1 MREMEKVYAFTDESG
16 SFGWKLENPTV
27 STHFIITAIIVQESK
42 LDLLRAQLEQ
52 IRKYHFQN
60 GEMKSSKI
68 GKDHRRRIKILN
80 ELLPLDFSIFPV
92 IIDKSACSQMKGL
105 HHKTSFY
112 KFMNNIVHKELKR
125 SFQNLV
131 VVADEIGS
139 NEYMKS
145 FINYVKERTD
155 VPNFFNNT
163 SFYFENSTSDIVI
176 QLADFISGTLS
187 FCFDK
192 HKVCSECPDY
202 KKQLDKKITRL
213 MLYPKTYETY
223 VLDTSAMANEYDHK
237 IASICFRQAAIFL
250 ENNRDSSD
258 LDIQA
263 QAIVLDYLLFRFM
276 NNDKRGYIPTKELI
290 NQLLY
295 TEHGKMSVSTFRLK
309 IICKLRDAG
318 VIIASSSKG
327 YKIPAQKKELYDF
340 INHGVSVAIP
350 VLDRMKRCRDIIKL
364 GTTNEVDLF
373 SHTEYNNL
381 KRYFDEV

>member
-1 MREMEKVYAFTDESG
+1 MEKMYAFTDESG
-16 SFGWKLENPTV
+16 SFGWKLDNETV
-27 STHFIITAIIVQESK
+27 STHFIIAAIIVRESQ
-42 LDLLRAQLEQ
+42 LDALRAGLEP
-52 IRKYHFQN
+52 IRKFYFQS

-68 GKDHRRRIKILN
+68 GKDHRRRLRILN
-80 ELLPLDFSIFPV
+80 DLLQLDFAVFPV
-92 IIDKSACSQMKGL
+92 IVDKTACAKMKGL
-105 HHKTSFY
+105 RYKTSFY
-112 KFMNNIVHKELKR
+112 KFMNNIVHKELRR

-139 NEYMKS
+139 SEYMKS
-145 FINYVKERTD
+145 FINYVKERED
-155 VPNFFNNT
+155 IPDFFNST
-163 SFYFENSTSDIVI
+163 SFYFENSTHDVII

-187 FCFDK
+187 FCFDR
-192 HKVCSECPDY
+192 HKISPECPDY
-202 KKQLDKKITRL
+202 KKYLSKKIIRY
-213 MLYPKTYETY
+213 MFYPKTYETY
-223 VLDTSAMANEYDHK
+223 ILETSAMAKEYDYE

-250 ENNRDSSD
+250 EKNRDSDDS
-258 LDIQA
+258 DIQA
-263 QAIVLDYLLFRFM
+263 QSIVLEYLLFRFM

-295 TEHGKMSVSTFRLK
+295 TEHEKISVSTFRLR

-350 VLDRMKRCRDIIKL
+350 VLDRIKKCRDTIKL
-364 GTTNEVDLF
+364 GTANQVDLF

-381 KRYFDEV
+381 KRYFDET

>member
-1 MREMEKVYAFTDESG
+1 MEKVYAFTDESG
-16 SFGWKLENPTV
+16 SFGWQLDNETV
-27 STHFIITAIIVQESK
+27 SSHFIITAIIVRESQ
-42 LDLLRAQLEQ
+42 LDTLRTQLEP
-52 IRKYHFQN
+52 IRKFHFQS

-68 GKDHRRRIKILN
+68 GANHNRRLRILN
-80 ELLPLDFSIFPV
+80 ELLPLEFSIFPV
-92 IIDKSACSQMKGL
+92 IVDKAACAKMKGL
-105 HHKTSFY
+105 RYKPSFY
-112 KFMNNIVHKELKR
+112 KFMNNIVHKELRR

-145 FINYVKERTD
+145 FISYVKDRED
-155 VPNFFNNT
+155 VPDFFNNT
-163 SFYFENSTSDIVI
+163 SFYFENSTHDVII

-192 HKVCSECPDY
+192 HKISAECPDY
-202 KKQLDKKITRL
+202 KKYLDKKIIRL

-223 VLDTSAMANEYDHK
+223 ILDTSTLAKEYDHE

-250 ENNRDSSD
+250 EKNRDSD
-258 LDIQA
+258 DPEIQA
-263 QAIVLDYLLFRFM
+263 QSIVLEYLLFRFM

-295 TEHGKMSVSTFRLK
+295 TQHEKISVSTFRLK

-327 YKIPAQKKELYDF
+327 YKIPAQKTELYDF

-350 VLDRMKRCRDIIKL
+350 VLDRMKKCRDIIKM
-364 GTTNEVDLF
+364 GTTNQVDLF
-373 SHTEYNNL
+373 DHTEYNNL
-381 KRYFDEV
+381 KRYFDEL